1 MGRLN
6 PAARLYY
13 LEQVDSTNNWAKAHL
28 AGLAHLDAV
37 YAASQTAGKGRLGR
51 SWQNAGQEG
60 LYYTIVCKA
69 PLADPA
75 SLPLLASLAAA
86 GALKELFGLCC
97 QIKWPNDLLAGG
109 KKLCG
114 ILCEATPE
122 GIVCGIGVNLWQSE
136 EFFAARGLPHATS
149 AAAALAAQRADGE
162 KGPGVPQDTSAP
174 QNMGH
179 APDADAPPPGIGK
192 APDAGRAQ
200 NPQAGTLPPNAARLL
215 AEGISARFAALLPPF
230 AQNGFGALRQEYC
243 RHCVNLGREVEFA
256 GGRGIARDI
265 DEQGRLLVETGAGET
280 AVFTGEVSVR
290 GIYGRV

>member
-114 ILCEATPE
+114 ILCESTPG

-136 EFFAARGLPHATS
+136 DFFTARGLPHATS
-149 AAAALAAQRADGE
+149 AAAALAAQ
-162 KGPGVPQDTSAP
+162 
-174 QNMGH
+174 
-179 APDADAPPPGIGK
+179 
-192 APDAGRAQ
+192 
-200 NPQAGTLPPNAARLL
+200 QAAALPPNAAQLL
-215 AEGISARFAALLPPF
+215 AEGISAQFAALLPPF